1 MTKEIKMKKIILAM
15 LLLSITLFA
24 EFKTIDN
31 ATFKK
36 LKKEGVLVIDIR
48 TKGEWKDIGIIGGS
62 HKMTFF
68 SEQGRPLFADWF
80 FELGKILKDKS
91 EPFIIYCAHASR
103 TSELGKFLT
112 KEGFKN
118 VYELK
123 DGIEAGWIKAG
134 EKVVKE

>member
-1 MTKEIKMKKIILAM
+1 MKKIILAM

-31 ATFKK
+31 AEFKK

-48 TKGEWKDIGIIGGS
+48 TKGEWKNIGIIEGS
-62 HKMTFF
+62 RKMTFF
-68 SEQGRPLFADWF
+68 SEQGQPLFADWF
-80 FELGKILKDKS
+80 FELGQILKDKS

-103 TSELGKFLT
+103 TYELGRFLT
-112 KEGFKN
+112 EEGFGN

-123 DGIEAGWIKAG
+123 GGIENGWIKAG